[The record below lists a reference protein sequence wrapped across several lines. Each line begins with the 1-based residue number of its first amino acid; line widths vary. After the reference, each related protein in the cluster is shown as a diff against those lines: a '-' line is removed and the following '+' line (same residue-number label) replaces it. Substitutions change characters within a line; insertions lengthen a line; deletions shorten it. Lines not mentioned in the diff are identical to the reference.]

1 MNAGRIDIKEIAGR
15 PDYVGSVQRLYFLKE
30 KPDSMVCE
38 TTSGGSVFDVGTIFS
53 IDSSDRCRAAFRHKI
68 FSLLASPG
76 AWKNVKDVLEK
87 KLNKTYFA
95 YLSDVLDDFA
105 KHGAKTHHLGMVDAG
120 SGKIFK
126 GTFPKQIS
134 NYILVKKYQV
144 HKPARLEYA
153 SNNLWD
159 YHAPHVSENFVI
171 PLENIVRFGVTPGSS
186 IFSKYES
193 LDAEDKKK
201 YLKEL
206 GLKKEMKAW
215 QTFDN
220 PIIDFTTKYEPE
232 DRSLSFQEALYISGI
247 DGETFLRLAKQII
260 LGSFLVK
267 EYFEKLN
274 LFLWDIKWELA
285 KDGKDLVFVD
295 TIDTDSL
302 RVSSKIKYKGSFY
315 QVHFNK
321 QSMRDYYKIIHPDWY
336 AAVNESKA
344 LAKTANKSS
353 FHKHLLD
360 GQRKGKY
367 PRTPVVEQGFLD
379 IQREKF
385 EVLLSYIL
393 EKKSADAAKKELN
406 RIGKEEILF
415 YEKKNVFLKYC
426 SLQKISREK

>member
-1 MNAGRIDIKEIAGR
+1 MNPDRINIKEIAR
-15 PDYVGSVQRLYFLKE
+15 QPDYVGSVQRLYFLKE
-30 KPDSMVCE
+30 KPGAMVCE

-53 IDSSDRCRAAFRHKI
+53 IDSSDKCRAAFRHKI
-68 FSLLASPG
+68 FSLITSPD
-76 AWKNVKDVLEK
+76 AWKNVRDVLEK
-87 KLNKTYFA
+87 KLNKKYFE
-95 YLSDVLDDFA
+95 YLSDVLNDFVE
-105 KHGAKTHHLGMVDAG
+105 HGAKTHHLGMIDAE

-126 GTFPKQIS
+126 KTFPKQIS
-134 NYILVKKYQV
+134 NYILVKRYQV
-144 HKPARLEYA
+144 HKPARLEHA

-159 YHAPHVSENFVI
+159 YHAQHVSSNFVI

-186 IFSKYES
+186 IFTKFKS
-193 LDAEDKKK
+193 LNADDQKK

-215 QTFDN
+215 QIFDN

-232 DRSLSFQEALYISGI
+232 DRSLSLQEALYISGI

-267 EYFEKLN
+267 EFFEKLS

-285 KDGKDLVFVD
+285 TDGKDLVFVD
-295 TIDTDSL
+295 TIDTDSI
-302 RVSSKIKYKGSFY
+302 RVSSKIRYKGSFY

-336 AAVNESKA
+336 AAINESKA
-344 LAKTANKSS
+344 LAKTANKS
-353 FHKHLLD
+353 FHRHLSD

-367 PRTPVVEQGFLD
+367 PQTPEVEKDFLE
-379 IQREKF
+379 IQKEKF

-393 EKKSADAAKKELN
+393 EKKSADIAKKELN
-406 RIGKEEILF
+406 KIGKEEILF
-415 YEKKNVFLKYC
+415 YEKKKVFQQYC
-426 SLQKISREK
+426 SLQKISHEK

>member
-1 MNAGRIDIKEIAGR
+1 MNPDRINIKEIAR
-15 PDYVGSVQRLYFLKE
+15 QPDYVGSVQRLYFLKE
-30 KPDSMVCE
+30 KPGAMVCE

-53 IDSSDRCRAAFRHKI
+53 IDSSDKCRAAFRHKI
-68 FSLLASPG
+68 FSLITSPD
-76 AWKNVKDVLEK
+76 AWKNVRDVLEK
-87 KLNKTYFA
+87 KLNKKYFE
-95 YLSDVLDDFA
+95 YLSDVLNDFVE
-105 KHGAKTHHLGMVDAG
+105 HGAKTHHLGMIDAE

-126 GTFPKQIS
+126 KTFPKQIS
-134 NYILVKKYQV
+134 NYILVKRYQV
-144 HKPARLEYA
+144 HKPARLEHA

-159 YHAPHVSENFVI
+159 YHAQHVSSNFVI

-186 IFSKYES
+186 IFTKFKS
-193 LDAEDKKK
+193 LNADDQKK

-215 QTFDN
+215 QIFDN

-232 DRSLSFQEALYISGI
+232 DRSLSLQEALYISGI

-267 EYFEKLN
+267 EFFEKLS

-285 KDGKDLVFVD
+285 TDGKDLVFVD
-295 TIDTDSL
+295 TIDTDSI
-302 RVSSKIKYKGSFY
+302 RVSSKIRYKGSFY

-336 AAVNESKA
+336 AAINESKA
-344 LAKTANKSS
+344 LAKTANKS
-353 FHKHLLD
+353 FHRHLSE

-367 PRTPVVEQGFLD
+367 PQTPEVEKDFLE
-379 IQREKF
+379 IQKEKF

-393 EKKSADAAKKELN
+393 EKKSADIAKKELN
-406 RIGKEEILF
+406 KIGKEEILF
-415 YEKKNVFLKYC
+415 YEKKKVFQQYC
-426 SLQKISREK
+426 SLQKISHEK